1 LLELQENLDGE
12 IISEED
18 KIELKSIIE
27 AHLIDLGQEALE
39 TK

>member
-1 LLELQENLDGE
+1 LQENLDGE

-18 KIELKSIIE
+18 KNELISIIE
-27 AHLIDLGQEALE
+27 AHLIDLGQEDLE